1 MLTIPLFFLKK
12 KVKYQMRELDISD
25 ISKYAQKIIFQNT
38 IYMETFWKFQFDI
51 NSRNCTV
58 LQNII
63 LVISRIETDP

>member
-1 MLTIPLFFLKK
+1 MLTIPLFFEE

-25 ISKYAQKIIFQNT
+25 ISKYAQKIIIQNT

-58 LQNII
+58 SAPKHHFGNI
-63 LVISRIETDP
+63 TH